1 MKKNRK
7 EDEVLN
13 FIAAR
18 PNQSGI
24 IYCLSRRETEEWSEF
39 LNLNGVNAKH
49 YHAGLSSEDRS
60 KIQEDFITDRVPII
74 TATIAFG
81 MGIDKS
87 NVRWVIHNNLP
98 KNIEGYYQEIGRA
111 GRDGLPS
118 ETLLFYNMRDVK
130 LLADFAR
137 ESEHSEVLLEK
148 LNRMLNYAESQ
159 TCRRKTLLSYFS
171 ENLPDDCGNCDVCNN
186 PPDFIDGTIIAQMAM
201 SGVLRTDEK
210 IGANMLVQLLRG
222 AKTSELMSKGYHTL
236 KTYGVG
242 AKFSV
247 EEWQHFINQLIN
259 LGLLEIAYAENF
271 NLRITDFGR
280 KVLSGDSTIKLAE
293 FKKKQLASSAP
304 DIRTASVNSEL
315 FEMLRVLRRQ
325 IADSENVPPYV
336 VFSDASLHHMADV
349 LPSSYSEMKD
359 ISGVGNQKLAKY
371 GEIFLTEIAKF
382 TKKPADFGEISS
394 RARAKRK
401 PSKQKGGTY
410 KITLE
415 LYHEGLKLSE
425 IAEKRGLAQST
436 VASHLVK
443 LFEDGETVDLHQFV
457 DDAKVNRVFDAVK
470 STKIADRLTPIF
482 EALNQEVP
490 YEDIRFS
497 LGILQREGKL
507 TEFSM

>member
-1 MKKNRK
+1 
-7 EDEVLN
+7 
-13 FIAAR
+13 
-18 PNQSGI
+18 
-24 IYCLSRRETEEWSEF
+24 
-39 LNLNGVNAKH
+39 
-49 YHAGLSSEDRS
+49 
-60 KIQEDFITDRVPII
+60 
-74 TATIAFG
+74 
-81 MGIDKS
+81 
-87 NVRWVIHNNLP
+87 
-98 KNIEGYYQEIGRA
+98 
-111 GRDGLPS
+111 
-118 ETLLFYNMRDVK
+118 
-130 LLADFAR
+130 
-137 ESEHSEVLLEK
+137 
-148 LNRMLNYAESQ
+148 
-159 TCRRKTLLSYFS
+159 
-171 ENLPDDCGNCDVCNN
+171 
-186 PPDFIDGTIIAQMAM
+186 
-201 SGVLRTDEK
+201 
-210 IGANMLVQLLRG
+210 
-222 AKTSELMSKGYHTL
+222 
-236 KTYGVG
+236 
-242 AKFSV
+242 
-247 EEWQHFINQLIN
+247 
-259 LGLLEIAYAENF
+259 
-271 NLRITDFGR
+271 
-280 KVLSGDSTIKLAE
+280 
-293 FKKKQLASSAP
+293 
-304 DIRTASVNSEL
+304 
-315 FEMLRVLRRQ
+315 MLRVLRRQ

-470 STKIADRLTPIF
+470 STKVADRLTPIF